1 MTYNVQA
8 PGWNQNRRTQVVG
21 TIDAE
26 RPDVL
31 GLHEARANGNG
42 AELMTDLEDDYEP
55 HFTNT
60 GDPIYLRRDRSFAVV
75 EEGVEALPICPGI
88 GGAAVL
94 TWVKIETP
102 EGKRFTFYNTHFCVS
117 QLPGGGQ
124 VSPEGNQ
131 MQAIATAEFM
141 HVNTEPG
148 TVHLLAGDLNAGQTS
163 PTMLYLLEG
172 QPLELNGVQFGNL
185 IELDDTWEL
194 APGNA
199 SQTHPGTG
207 AGGGFT
213 VLDWI
218 LADPFV
224 NVVDAEVLQFDI
236 PPGEEAN
243 YSDHLPVTA
252 TLQLSGIDNGAVLPP
267 NSVVNGASF
276 RPTTEPNSA
285 IALGAS
291 VAIFGTNL
299 ASTTEVATSVP
310 LSTTLGE
317 TSVTFNDIPAPLF
330 FVSGTQINAQVPF
343 ELMTGAGTVTVQV
356 KRGSETSMEQPIGIA
371 AVSPGIFTLNE
382 QGTGQGAILIANTPF
397 LAAPA
402 GVLENSRPAQR
413 GEFISIFCTGLGPVL
428 PEVPSGNVAPSTE
441 PLAETLSPTLVNI
454 ADIPA
459 LVTFSGLAPGFVG
472 LYQVNVQVPMGVPSG
487 VQEVEIII
495 NGVPGNTVTIAVQ

>member
-8 PGWNQNRRTQVVG
+8 PGWNQTRRAQGVG

-124 VSPEGNQ
+124 VSPEGNR

-141 HVNTEPG
+141 NVNTEPG

-172 QPLELNGVQFGNL
+172 QPLELNGVQFGNPV
-185 IELDDTWEL
+185 ELDDTWEL

-199 SQTHPGTG
+199 GQTHPGTG

-252 TLQLSGIDNGAVLPP
+252 TLQLSGIDNGGVLPP

-276 RPTTEPNSA
+276 RPATEPNSA
-285 IALGAS
+285 IAPGAI

-299 ASTTEVATSVP
+299 ASTTEVVTSVP

-343 ELMTGAGTVTVQV
+343 ELMTGAGMVTVQV
-356 KRGSETSMEQPIGIA
+356 RRGSETSEAQSIAIA
-371 AVSPGIFTLNE
+371 AVSPGIFTLN
-382 QGTGQGAILIANTPF
+382 QAGTGAGAILHADDFQPVSDADPAQPGEF
-397 LAAPA
+397 LA
-402 GVLENSRPAQR
+402 
-413 GEFISIFCTGLGPVL
+413 IFCTGLGPVQ
-428 PEVPSGNVAPSTE
+428 PGVASGDVAPTTE
-441 PLAETLSPTLVNI
+441 PLARTVNLPMVNI
-454 ADIPA
+454 AGIAADVA
-459 LVTFSGLAPGFVG
+459 FSGLAPGFVG
-472 LYQVNVQVPMGVPSG
+472 LYQVNVQVPAGVPAG
-487 VQEVEIII
+487 TQEIEIII
-495 NGVPGNTVTIAVQ
+495 NNVPGNIITIVVQ